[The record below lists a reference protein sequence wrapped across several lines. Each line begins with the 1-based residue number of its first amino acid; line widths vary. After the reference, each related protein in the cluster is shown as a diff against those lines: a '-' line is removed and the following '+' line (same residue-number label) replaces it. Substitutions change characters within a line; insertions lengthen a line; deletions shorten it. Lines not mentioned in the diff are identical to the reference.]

1 MVTAQH
7 LQVVDQYLQ
16 DLRTAVETVRADP
29 ELAKQGGAATYG
41 MLAHVP
47 LRGMVKKKV
56 LEMYSEQYRAGGG
69 ELDLAA
75 GSESGVGGGGGKGL
89 LDSLVQRYVDYKS
102 RRG

>member
-1 MVTAQH
+1 VS
-7 LQVVDQYLQ
+7 VVK
-16 DLRTAVETVRADP
+16 ADP
-29 ELAKQGGAATYG
+29 ELARQGGAATYG

-75 GSESGVGGGGGKGL
+75 GAEAGIGGGEPGL
-89 LDSLVQRYVDYKS
+89 LDRAVQWYVQRQS
-102 RRG
+102 RR

>member
-7 LQVVDQYLQ
+7 LRVVEPYLQ
-16 DLRTAVETVRADP
+16 DLRGAVETVKANP
-29 ELAKQGGAATYG
+29 ELARQGGAATYG
-41 MLAHVP
+41 MMAHVP

-75 GSESGVGGGGGKGL
+75 GAETGGGKGL
-89 LDSLVQRYVDYKS
+89 LDRLVQRYVDHRS
-102 RRG
+102 RKNAP